1 MITQQHHD
9 APNAQKE
16 SVVLFLSR
24 KTGKEEMKYHPT
36 ELEFSGICWTLR
48 KIYSLVYGCAVTLY
62 TDHLAVAQ
70 RLFDFKHTSVRLRNL
85 SLELQAWRNYLQC
98 EYLKGSKHV
107 VDALSRYNLV
117 LAEQSPC
124 FFDSGLFNRMDV
136 CETMEKLVPPVCEAF
151 LVSSAHIDEELVT
164 RIKSELTKDPKLNEL
179 VTVFRALQDET
190 VDGKQRRDLE
200 HRVRGYSWQQGLL
213 FRGDESA
220 QRMCIPSSMTNEIIK
235 EAHSTMGVGH
245 VGSTKVIAR
254 LSQYFSWP
262 RMARQIRQFVSQ
274 CAVCQKNKSSTLA
287 RTGGA
292 FPLEVPTQR
301 WTDIAMDF
309 CGPFVPDCLGR
320 DYLLVVICRLTKRLK
335 LLHIDVSYKVPEIA
349 REFVKHVVSSFG
361 IPASIVSDRD
371 PKFCSAFWRELFRIL
386 GTQLRMSTVSH
397 PQTDGQS
404 ERTIR
409 TITQMF
415 RTMDM
420 HDLSAESWET
430 CVRLTEFAYN
440 SSFHMAIGM
449 TPFEADIGRNPAM
462 PLDHL
467 ARQLNDSPENIR
479 EFIEHMGD
487 TIHRVKSKLAD
498 ARHRMLRLAKPLLP
512 HHAIKVGDLVL
523 VSTKIMNIPIN
534 SVLATK
540 LQAPFIGPFKVIAK
554 VHDTAFRL
562 ELPALLTNS
571 HDVVNLEHVK
581 RFYPDPNDAVES
593 QLLTELPTDA
603 LQPAEYAVESILAH
617 RRRGGGLQFQ
627 VKWIGYEKPTW
638 ERRAQLKHLDV
649 LKEYEEQRKINYRY
663 GRAFLA
669 FQSHAS
675 KAPGDVRR
683 KV

>member
-1 MITQQHHD
+1 
-9 APNAQKE
+9 
-16 SVVLFLSR
+16 
-24 KTGKEEMKYHPT
+24 
-36 ELEFSGICWTLR
+36 
-48 KIYSLVYGCAVTLY
+48 
-62 TDHLAVAQ
+62 
-70 RLFDFKHTSVRLRNL
+70 
-85 SLELQAWRNYLQC
+85 
-98 EYLKGSKHV
+98 
-107 VDALSRYNLV
+107 
-117 LAEQSPC
+117 
-124 FFDSGLFNRMDV
+124 
-136 CETMEKLVPPVCEAF
+136 
-151 LVSSAHIDEELVT
+151 
-164 RIKSELTKDPKLNEL
+164 
-179 VTVFRALQDET
+179 
-190 VDGKQRRDLE
+190 
-200 HRVRGYSWQQGLL
+200 
-213 FRGDESA
+213 
-220 QRMCIPSSMTNEIIK
+220 
-235 EAHSTMGVGH
+235 
-245 VGSTKVIAR
+245 
-254 LSQYFSWP
+254 
-262 RMARQIRQFVSQ
+262 MARQVRQFVAQ
-274 CAVCQKNKSSTLA
+274 CAICQKNKSSTLA

-309 CGPFVPDCLGR
+309 CGPFVPDCRGR
-320 DYLLVVICRLTKRLK
+320 DYLLIVICRLTKRLK
-335 LLHIDVSYKVPEIA
+335 LLHVDVSYKVPEIA

-409 TITQMF
+409 TIVQMF

-420 HDLSAESWET
+420 HDLSAENWET

-449 TPFEADIGRNPAM
+449 TPFEADIGRNPAI

-467 ARQLNDSPENIR
+467 ARHLTDCTENVK
-479 EFIEHMGD
+479 EFIERMGD

-540 LQAPFIGPFKVIAK
+540 LQAPFIGPFKVIAR

-562 ELPALLTNS
+562 ELPTLLAGS

-581 RFYPDPNDAVES
+581 RFYPDPNDVVES
-593 QLLTELPTDA
+593 QLLTEVPTDA

-627 VKWIGYEKPTW
+627 VKWIGYETPTW
-638 ERRAQLKHLDV
+638 ERRAYLKHLDV
-649 LKEYEEQRKINYRY
+649 LKEYEQQRKINYRY
-663 GRAFLA
+663 GQAFLA